1 MSCKKKYP
9 HHIKKY
15 SKKNKVPLSKHMQIP
30 IQYRAE
36 GAAVGAWVLLEPN
49 KEEQTEGAVG
59 EGG

>member
-1 MSCKKKYP
+1 
-9 HHIKKY
+9 
-15 SKKNKVPLSKHMQIP
+15 MQIP